1 MADQQVDDPSFPQVQ
16 NSPGALISVPPP
28 DPVGQ
33 YQVVVDAAIAAQFGT
48 RLVEPFMAPTPVQ
61 TNRLRAYCKINIDGL
76 SGSVDVTS
84 RLNPFLLSVRVRNG
98 IGGVSDYT
106 AEIELDDRDARLP
119 IPPLGAHVT
128 IDMGW
133 ISENAYQVFNGTVQ
147 DVEHGFARKQGG
159 RRMWIQ
165 CKGENHMGKGKDPM
179 QDDTG
184 EGAKSG
190 ENEGTPIKILDVLT
204 KAAGNAGHSFQIA
217 PKFAS
222 LTRDYVAQANESF
235 YHFGNRIADEIG
247 GFFRVVGGTQ
257 AMINAADEMADG
269 VYPTVIAQW
278 GYNLIS
284 WKVHPMMA
292 RPAWS
297 GSNQQ
302 FYDHLEG
309 QWKTLAGKIGMK
321 DPWGAVASVFALPQ
335 PAANSG
341 NAEQDNSGQAENI
354 AAGTGPGRIVINGE
368 PRAKGGGYVN
378 LIGARPGVDG
388 MYHIDTAEHL
398 YSREGYVTWLDVYV
412 MTTGTGSTVD
422 GTQYKIASRDNPPLA
437 PPPVTP
443 TGDPGTAGIPGLPGS
458 PSGPAVTPPTSPLS
472 ATNTPPITNFP
483 GGPFGNPSTGSIGA
497 GF

>member
-1 MADQQVDDPSFPQVQ
+1 MAELQVNSPGYPQVQ
-16 NSPGALISVPPP
+16 NSPGLLIPVPPP
-28 DPVGQ
+28 APVGN
-33 YQVVVDAAIAAQFGT
+33 YQQVVDASIAAAFGA
-48 RLVEPFMAPTPVQ
+48 PFKDPFGGSPVQ
-61 TNRLRAYCKINIDGL
+61 SNRLRAYCKINIDGL

-84 RLNPFLLSVRVRNG
+84 RLQPFLLSVRVRNG

-128 IDMGW
+128 IDLGW
-133 ISENAYQVFNGTVQ
+133 ISENAYQVFDGTVQ

-165 CKGENHMGKGKDPM
+165 CSGENHMGAGKDPM
-179 QDDTG
+179 QGHTG
-184 EGAKSG
+184 EGAQGG
-190 ENEGTPIKILDVLT
+190 ENEGSPIKILDALT

-222 LTRDYVAQANESF
+222 LTRDYVSQNNESF

-247 GFFRVVGGTQ
+247 GFFRVVGGTR

-269 VYPTVIAQW
+269 AYPTVIAQW

-302 FYDHLEG
+302 FFDHLKG
-309 QWKTLAGKIGMK
+309 QWNTIAGQVGMK
-321 DPWGAVASVFALPQ
+321 SPWGAVTSLFALPQ
-335 PAANSG
+335 PAANAS
-341 NAEQDNSGQAENI
+341 NADQDNSGQADGI

-368 PRAKGGGYVN
+368 PRAKGGGYVQ
-378 LIGARPGVDG
+378 LSGARPGVDG
-388 MYHIDTAEHL
+388 LYHIDTAEHL
-398 YSREGYVTWLDVYV
+398 YSREGYVTWLDVYI
-412 MTTGTGSTVD
+412 MTKGSGSTVD

-437 PPPVTP
+437 PLPVLGPLPPPDNPQIGPTP
-443 TGDPGTAGIPGLPGS
+443 T
-458 PSGPAVTPPTSPLS
+458 PAVSS
-472 ATNTPPITNFP
+472 NTPPITNTP
-483 GGPFGNPSTGSIGA
+483 GGFSPTNTEQQSLVA